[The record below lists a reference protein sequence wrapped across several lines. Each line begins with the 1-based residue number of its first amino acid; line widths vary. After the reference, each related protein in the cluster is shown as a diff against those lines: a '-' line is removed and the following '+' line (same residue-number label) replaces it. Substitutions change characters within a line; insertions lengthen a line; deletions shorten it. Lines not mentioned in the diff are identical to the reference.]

1 MIIQIFCGQNAVLY
15 PKVDI
20 FWGLVDICLIATH
33 SMNLTDDLTDL
44 WGPIQDKLLLIPHL

>member
-1 MIIQIFCGQNAVLY
+1 MIIQIFCGQNAILY

-33 SMNLTDDLTDL
+33 SMILTNDLTDL